1 MHQLLVFVKIRSKN
15 VTPVEVKSA
24 KDYSTASLDKFRAK
38 FKANVSMSVI
48 LHPGDVAVSADVMR
62 LPLYMAPFVG

>member
-1 MHQLLVFVKIRSKN
+1 MKRKIR
-15 VTPVEVKSA
+15 
-24 KDYSTASLDKFRAK
+24 
-38 FKANVSMSVI
+38 ANVSSSVI